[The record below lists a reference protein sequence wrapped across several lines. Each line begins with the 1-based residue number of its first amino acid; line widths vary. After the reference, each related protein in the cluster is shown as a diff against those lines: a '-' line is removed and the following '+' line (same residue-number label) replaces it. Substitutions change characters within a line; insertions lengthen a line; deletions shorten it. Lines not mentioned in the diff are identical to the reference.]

1 MVPPEE
7 IDKEQPATLPADF
20 GEWDNGEDS
29 AEQSTASSRA
39 ESFSGSGGAPRP
51 PARATAA
58 RVAVLPVA
66 GRSTNSSARAQVPVY
81 KEVEQ
86 VYQPVQSP
94 AGGSKYAEVAEVEE
108 KGSHKKMATFGAI
121 GAIAV
126 LLVGGALGYMKMR
139 PKAVAPNQASGS
151 QTAMTMT
158 DTQKPTAA
166 TTAETASTPQTVNT
180 PAAQT
185 VEPAVPLRAQSEAMN
200 KQLNA
205 PSRISGD
212 LKALTGREAP
222 PAADFNAGGVGGM
235 GIGANVFGGQSGP
248 KVKVEAAKK
257 LSITS
262 GVATGLL
269 VQRTTPVYPPLARA
283 SHVTGTVVLQATISK
298 NGGVG
303 ALRVISGPAM
313 LRQAALDSVK
323 SWRFRPY
330 MLDGEPVEVD
340 TQVNVSFALAQ

>member
-1 MVPPEE
+1 
-7 IDKEQPATLPADF
+7 
-20 GEWDNGEDS
+20 
-29 AEQSTASSRA
+29 
-39 ESFSGSGGAPRP
+39 
-51 PARATAA
+51 
-58 RVAVLPVA
+58 VA
-66 GRSTNSSARAQVPVY
+66 GRSTNSSARTQAPVY

-139 PKAVAPNQASGS
+139 PKAVAPNEASGS
-151 QTAMTMT
+151 QTAMTMAN
-158 DTQKPTAA
+158 TQKPTAA
-166 TTAETASTPQTVNT
+166 TTAETASTPEAVNT

-222 PAADFNAGGVGGM
+222 PAADFNAGL
-235 GIGANVFGGQSGP
+235 GIGANVPSAFSGQGGP

-257 LSITS
+257 LSVTS
-262 GVATGLL
+262 GVAAGLL
-269 VQRTTPVYPPLARA
+269 VQRTTPTYPPLAKA
-283 SHVTGTVVLQATISK
+283 SHVTGTVVIQATISK